1 MMQQCEHC
9 DACQLS
15 SMNSTNKTS
24 LFVRFLIL
32 CDFVFVL
39 LVIVRFLFYSVNMCD
54 CRKIHLHRS
63 AQLKLIS

>member
-15 SMNSTNKTS
+15 SMNSTNETL

-32 CDFVFVL
+32 CDFVFIL
-39 LVIVRFLFYSVNMCD
+39 LKVIVRFLFYFVNMCD
-54 CRKIHLHRS
+54 CHM
-63 AQLKLIS
+63 